1 MNKLYVILTAGLLCG
16 IVYGAQDTSISNREV
31 RDPHRLEVW
40 LEANASDTETR
51 VAAIEGGSATIT
63 QDTDTVLVGN
73 DSSNQVG
80 MAVIGDVT
88 ISQDGTNVT
97 TAIKTGV
104 ILNAATVAVTGTV
117 TLAGSATEGLDVTG
131 TYTGNAIDLSDATI
145 DPTGAN
151 GPAFIRLGTYAA
163 PFDYGADNDQS
174 GVLRLHTTCSGDI
187 SSYDRG
193 LFMYT
198 ETTGAKA
205 AFPIAGLAEANNT
218 GTGPKK
224 LQAGQ
229 LISHLGAQSTG
240 ATLATA
246 VGDATAGMYAL
257 WAKVTASGTAVCSA
271 GSKVAAIWLDNQMSG
286 TVSGEEYGIFA
297 TTGASVPDAFVG
309 FETTSSGYD
318 QLFEFDETYTNG
330 AGTCVTTDAVPTNQT
345 ARMKVWYDGEQYYI
359 PLYK

>member
-1 MNKLYVILTAGLLCG
+1 MKKLYVILTAGLLCG
-16 IVYGAQDTSISNREV
+16 IVYAAQDTAISNREV
-31 RDPHRLEVW
+31 RDPLRLEVW

-51 VAAIEGGSATIT
+51 VASLEGGSTVGTVNPGYVIVGNAASQGVDVAVSGDITMATNGVVAIASGVSLNTATI
-63 QDTDTVLVGN
+63 
-73 DSSNQVG
+73 
-80 MAVIGDVT
+80 
-88 ISQDGTNVT
+88 
-97 TAIKTGV
+97 
-104 ILNAATVAVTGTV
+104 AATGTV

-151 GPAFIRLGTYAA
+151 GPAFIRLGTYAV

-174 GVLRLHTTCSGDI
+174 GVLRLYTTCSGDI

-198 ETTGAKA
+198 ETTGAKG
-205 AFPIAGLAEANNT
+205 AFPISGLAEANNT

-229 LISHLGAQSTG
+229 LIAHLGAQSIG

-246 VGDATAGMYAL
+246 VGDATAGMYGL
-257 WAKVTASGTAVCSA
+257 WAKVTASATAVCSA
-271 GSKVAAIWLDNQMSG
+271 GSKVAAIWVDNQMSG

-297 TTGASVPDAFVG
+297 TTGASVPDAFIG